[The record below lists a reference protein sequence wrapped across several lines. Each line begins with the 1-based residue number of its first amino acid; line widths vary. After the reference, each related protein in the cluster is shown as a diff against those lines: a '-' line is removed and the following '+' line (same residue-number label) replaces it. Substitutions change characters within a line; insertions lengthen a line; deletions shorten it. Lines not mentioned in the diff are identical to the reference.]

1 MPRNMRITSSA
12 WLGKVLAGGGVFH
25 IRIAVN
31 LVG

>member
-1 MPRNMRITSSA
+1 MSRKMRITSES
-12 WLGKVLAGGGVFH
+12 WLRKVRDGGGVFH